1 MTMADSSLPTAA
13 RKAAKSRKSQARQ
26 ASRPLPRPDFPLFHH
41 ASNRWAKKIRGKLE
55 YFGKT
60 KTDPNG
66 EAALRKWLEEKDEL
80 LAGRK
85 PRSKVEGFTVED
97 LCDHFLNDKLPFVS
111 SGELT
116 QRMYDEYF
124 ATCERVVKAFGA
136 RRLVDD
142 LQPADFNKLRASAA
156 KKWGLHRVAG
166 EVQRVRTLC
175 KYGFDAGHI
184 DKPVK
189 FGQLFKKPSKAV
201 FRKAKEAKGE
211 SMLEAAEIGT
221 LLNAAGPQLR
231 AMILLGINCGFGNAD
246 CGQLPFK
253 ALDLKSGW
261 ISFAR
266 GKTGIKRACPLW
278 PETVEALNAAI
289 AERPV
294 PKDDAHAELVFITK
308 YGKSWFKDT
317 PDNPISWEFRKL
329 LNELNLHTNGKGF
342 YWLRHTFETIG
353 GEAKDQIAVD
363 SIMGHADSTMAGIYR
378 ERIDVDRLKVVASHV
393 RGYVFPT
400 SGIAAGEGGGK

>member
-1 MTMADSSLPTAA
+1 MANSSVRAA
-13 RKAAKSRKSQARQ
+13 VRKAAKPRKPPPRQ
-26 ASRPLPRPDFPLFHH
+26 ASRPLPREDFPLFHH

-66 EAALRKWLEEKDEL
+66 EAALLKWLEEKDEF

-85 PRSKVEGFTVED
+85 PRSMVEGFTVED
-97 LCDHFLNDKLPFVS
+97 LCDHFLNAKKPLVA

-124 ATCERVVKAFGA
+124 ATCERVIKALGA

-142 LQPADFNKLRASAA
+142 LRPDDFDRLRASAA

-184 DKPVK
+184 DKPVR
-189 FGQLFKKPSKAV
+189 FGPLFKKPSKAT
-201 FRKAKEAKGE
+201 FRKAKAAKGE
-211 SMLEAAEIGT
+211 SMLEASEIGT

-261 ISFAR
+261 VSFAR
-266 GKTGIKRACPLW
+266 GKTGIRRACPLW
-278 PETVEALNAAI
+278 PETIEALKAAI
-289 AERPV
+289 AERPA
-294 PKDDAHAELVFITK
+294 PKDASHEPLVFITK

-317 PDNPISWEFRKL
+317 PDNPVSWEFRKL
-329 LNELNLHTNGKGF
+329 LNKLKLHTPGKGF

-353 GEAKDQIAVD
+353 GEAKDQVAVN
-363 SIMGHADSTMAGIYR
+363 SIMGHVDESMAGKYR
-378 ERIDVDRLKVVASHV
+378 ERISNDRLVAVSEFV
-393 RGYVFPT
+393 RSWLF
-400 SGIAAGEGGGK
+400 AKLELKK